1 MPSIKIKS
9 NINEVVGG
17 SMEYLQTTI
26 AYPVSSQVKNEIG
39 WTITTIANLSL
50 NQYIDR
56 EARRSPK
63 SFHHV
68 YEWNKVGNSNH
79 RLWKTT
85 PTYRS
90 GVINIATEFLP
101 SKSYVPIKNGSSR
114 RHKFIFKA
122 KVMEAGKP
130 VKIKARQADALFF
143 IGSSGPVF
151 IKSPKAVVVKTP
163 GGKKVAK
170 SFSKA
175 LIRYQVSPR
184 LEAELNAIGFFKKL
198 EDALAKAAKSMPS
211 LSGKPSKSYLR
222 TLAQVN
228 TSRHINQVLR
238 QYRTGGIAL
247 NG

>member
-9 NINEVVGG
+9 NINDVVGG
-17 SMEYLQTTI
+17 SMEYMQSVI
-26 AYPVSSQVKNEIG
+26 SYPVSPQVKNEIG
-39 WTITTIANLSL
+39 WAITTIASVSL
-50 NQYIDR
+50 GQYIDR

-63 SFHHV
+63 SLHHV
-68 YEWNKVGNSNH
+68 YEWERVGNSNH
-79 RLWKTT
+79 RLWKIT

-90 GVINIATEFLP
+90 GIINLSTEFLP
-101 SKSYVPIKNGSSR
+101 SKSYVPIKNGTSR

-130 VKIKARQADALFF
+130 VKIKAKRADALFF
-143 IGSSGPVF
+143 LGNTGPVF
-151 IKSPKAVVVKTP
+151 IKSPKTVVVKTP
-163 GGKKVAK
+163 GGKRVSGAFGKT
-170 SFSKA
+170 

-184 LEAELNAIGFFKKL
+184 LETELNAIGFFKKI

-211 LSGKPSKSYLR
+211 LSGKPSKTYLR
-222 TLAQVN
+222 SLAQIN
-228 TSRHINQVLR
+228 TARHINQVLR